1 MGKRRQFEAR
11 EYGRIRHEI
20 EFRQILALQ
29 MERERL
35 IQVRRKFIK
44 GPALRH
50 DREVQ
55 TLRHVLPLSLGN
67 PHLDDSLHGTFS
79 LGPNRHPVKCYAT
92 FGNPYRASYALAAA
106 TNVALL

>member
-50 DREVQ
+50 DRRSKHSA
-55 TLRHVLPLSLGN
+55 TYCRSPLEIRTWMIL
-67 PHLDDSLHGTFS
+67 FM
-79 LGPNRHPVKCYAT
+79 
-92 FGNPYRASYALAAA
+92 ALS
-106 TNVALL
+106 V